1 MLAEVI
7 EEFDD
12 TGLIIRMITAG
23 FTGLD
28 VKMFLTYEDTKAL
41 IETLEGAL
49 KRMEETH
56 EQWRED
62 YDRGPDDT
70 DRVHMP
76 SDRSNLRF
84 GEGFDEG
91 HERWTT
97 PSFRFRI

>member
-1 MLAEVI
+1 MAEVI

-12 TGLIIRMITAG
+12 TGLIIRMITTG

-49 KRMEETH
+49 ERMEEAH

-62 YDRGPDDT
+62 YGRGPDDT

-76 SDRSNLRF
+76 SDRSNLS
-84 GEGFDEG
+84 FDEG

-97 PSFRFRI
+97 RSSRFRI